1 MAATQT
7 EGKITALYERLSR
20 DDDIVGDSSSIANQK
35 TYLEAYAA
43 QQGFTNCVHYTD
55 DGYSGVNFD
64 RPGWNRMIDDMEA
77 GKIGVVLVK
86 DMSRIGRN
94 YLSTGF
100 YTEEVFR
107 KLGVR
112 FIAVSNGIDSNDPST
127 NEFAPI
133 MNIMNEWYI
142 RDLSRKQRTAIRVK
156 GESGKPTSNQ
166 AIYGYKKDP
175 DNKYHWLID
184 EEAAAVVHRIF
195 QLTIEGHGPY
205 EIARILYDDKVEAP
219 AVYLARQNRGVWKSK
234 EEFRSPYFWAG
245 NVVGQ
250 ILAKPEYMGDTVNFR
265 SHKASYKDKRA
276 VMNPQDEWLIFENT
290 HEAIID
296 RETWELAQKLRKTPR
311 RIDHIEEAN
320 PFTGLLYCAE
330 CGAKLYNHRTRAGS
344 KGKPYPTDFFDCS
357 TYTLATQRHEKG
369 CCSHTITTKA
379 VRKMTLD
386 AIRHVSTYAIAN
398 QEEFLNKVHA
408 ASQLRQEEAAKQAK
422 RQLNKDRKRIAELDN
437 IIKKLYESYAIGR
450 ITDERFDSLMAEYE
464 SEQKSLKAAVAA
476 AEQNLAVFA
485 EDSARADS
493 FLEVAKRYTDYSELT
508 TQMLNEFIDK
518 IVIHKPEKI
527 DGDRVMEVDFYF
539 RFIGNFELPPRELTP
554 EEIAEA
560 ARLKKE
566 RQRSRKRY
574 QRIKSGEIVPGQKKH
589 YVCKMCGK
597 ACESHVR
604 SAMFCSANCRQKFY
618 RKEARE
624 ERERIKR
631 EKAERKALEK
641 AAKKEKPLYQYACE
655 CCGKLCTAKLPYAR
669 FCGGACQQKAY
680 YHRMKAERAAKRTAG
695 DALITA
701 EAASVP
707 TVADERPSAAI
718 IHDQPNTAVEPA

>member
-20 DDDIVGDSSSIANQK
+20 DDDIIGDSSSIANQK

-77 GKIGVVLVK
+77 GKIGIVLVK
-86 DMSRIGRN
+86 DM
-94 YLSTGF
+94 
-100 YTEEVFR
+100 
-107 KLGVR
+107 
-112 FIAVSNGIDSNDPST
+112 
-127 NEFAPI
+127 
-133 MNIMNEWYI
+133 
-142 RDLSRKQRTAIRVK
+142 SRKQRTAIRVK

-184 EEAAAVVHRIF
+184 EKAAAVVRRIF

-205 EIARILYDDKVEAP
+205 EIARILFDDKAEAP

-234 EEFRSPYFWAG
+234 EEFRSLYNWTG
-245 NVVGQ
+245 HVVGQ

-290 HEAIID
+290 HEAIVD

-344 KGKPYPTDFFDCS
+344 KGKPYPTVFFDCS
-357 TYTLATQRHEKG
+357 TYTLAAQRHEKG

-386 AIRHVSTYAIAN
+386 AIRHISTYAIAN
-398 QEEFLNKVHA
+398 QEEFLSKVHA
-408 ASQLRQEEAAKQAK
+408 ASQLRQDEAAKQAK

-437 IIKKLYESYAIGR
+437 IIKKLYESYAVGR

-464 SEQKSLKAAVAA
+464 AEQKSLKESVAA
-476 AEQNLAVFA
+476 TEQNLAVFA
-485 EDSARADS
+485 EDSARADR

-518 IVIHKPEKI
+518 IIIHKPEKI
-527 DGDRVMEVDFYF
+527 DGDRVVEVDIYF

-554 EEIAEA
+554 EKIKREEQLH
-560 ARLKKE
+560 RHRVK
-566 RQRSRKRY
+566 SRERY
-574 QRIKSGEIVPGQKKH
+574 QKIKAGEHAVGQLFQIT
-589 YVCKMCGK
+589 CKCCGK
-597 ACESHVR
+597 TFGAKTTA
-604 SAMFCSANCRQKFY
+604 AMFCGRNCRAKYY
-618 RKEARE
+618 RQEAAKERSRE
-624 ERERIKR
+624 IDCAGCGKTFTTTRVDVKYCCEACRLETKKR
-631 EKAERKALEK
+631 DMAER
-641 AAKKEKPLYQYACE
+641 
-655 CCGKLCTAKLPYAR
+655 
-669 FCGGACQQKAY
+669 
-680 YHRMKAERAAKRTAG
+680 RAASKEQGTA
-695 DALITA
+695 
-701 EAASVP
+701 
-707 TVADERPSAAI
+707 
-718 IHDQPNTAVEPA
+718 

>member
-175 DNKYHWLID
+175 DNKHHWLID
-184 EEAAAVVHRIF
+184 EEAAAVVRRIF

-205 EIARILYDDKVEAP
+205 EIARILFDDQVEAP

-234 EEFRSPYFWAG
+234 EEFRSLYNWTG
-245 NVVGQ
+245 HVVGQ

-265 SHKASYKDKRA
+265 SHKAFYKDKRA
-276 VMNPQDEWLIFENT
+276 VMNPQDEWMIFENT
-290 HEAIID
+290 HEAIVD

-320 PFTGLLYCAE
+320 PFTGLLCCAE

-357 TYTLATQRHEKG
+357 TYTLAAQRHEKG

-398 QEEFLNKVHA
+398 QEEFLSRVHA
-408 ASQLRQEEAAKQAK
+408 ASQLRQEEAAKQAQ

-464 SEQKSLKAAVAA
+464 SEQKSLKAAVSAT
-476 AEQNLAVFA
+476 EQNLATFA
-485 EDSARADS
+485 EDSARAER

-518 IVIHKPEKI
+518 IIIHKPEKI
-527 DGDRVMEVDFYF
+527 DGDRVMEVDIYF

-574 QRIKSGEIVPGQKKH
+574 QSIKSGAIVPGQKKH
-589 YVCKMCGK
+589 YECKMCGK

-604 SAMFCSANCRQKFY
+604 SAIFCSANCRQKFY

-624 ERERIKR
+624 ERERIKQ
-631 EKAERKALEK
+631 EKAEQKALEK
-641 AAKKEKPLYQYACE
+641 AVKKEKAVRQYACE
-655 CCGKLCTAKLPYAR
+655 CCGKICTTTAKNAR
-669 FCGGACQQKAY
+669 FCGANCQHKAY
-680 YHRMKAERAAKRTAG
+680 YHRMKAEQAAKRTIG
-695 DALITA
+695 DVDTPVTDV
-701 EAASVP
+701 VP
-707 TVADERPSAAI
+707 
-718 IHDQPNTAVEPA
+718 DQPNTTAEPA

>member
-107 KLGVR
+107 KFGVR

-184 EEAAAVVHRIF
+184 EEAAAVVRRIF

-219 AVYLARQNRGVWKSK
+219 AVYLARQNRGLWKSK
-234 EEFRSPYFWAG
+234 EEFRSLYNWTG
-245 NVVGQ
+245 HVVGQ
-250 ILAKPEYMGDTVNFR
+250 IPAKPEYMGDTVNFR

-290 HEAIID
+290 HEAIVD

-330 CGAKLYNHRTRAGS
+330 CGAKMYNHRCRAGS
-344 KGKPYPTDFFDCS
+344 NKRSAPADFFDCS
-357 TYTLATQRHEKG
+357 TYTLYKQRRETG
-369 CCSHTITTKA
+369 CCSHYMTTSTL
-379 VRKMTLD
+379 RKLVLD
-386 AIRHVSTYAIAN
+386 AIRHVSTYALAN
-398 QEEFLNKVHA
+398 QEEFLIKVHA
-408 ASQLRQEEAAKQAK
+408 ASQFRQEEAAKQAK

-464 SEQKSLKAAVAA
+464 SEQKIDPGRDQARGTASPSPRKEPGALSEDQGWRTCRWTAVPDH
-476 AEQNLAVFA
+476 L
-485 EDSARADS
+485 
-493 FLEVAKRYTDYSELT
+493 
-508 TQMLNEFIDK
+508 QML
-518 IVIHKPEKI
+518 
-527 DGDRVMEVDFYF
+527 R
-539 RFIGNFELPPRELTP
+539 
-554 EEIAEA
+554 
-560 ARLKKE
+560 
-566 RQRSRKRY
+566 
-574 QRIKSGEIVPGQKKH
+574 
-589 YVCKMCGK
+589 
-597 ACESHVR
+597 
-604 SAMFCSANCRQKFY
+604 
-618 RKEARE
+618 
-624 ERERIKR
+624 
-631 EKAERKALEK
+631 
-641 AAKKEKPLYQYACE
+641 
-655 CCGKLCTAKLPYAR
+655 
-669 FCGGACQQKAY
+669 
-680 YHRMKAERAAKRTAG
+680 
-695 DALITA
+695 
-701 EAASVP
+701 
-707 TVADERPSAAI
+707 
-718 IHDQPNTAVEPA
+718 